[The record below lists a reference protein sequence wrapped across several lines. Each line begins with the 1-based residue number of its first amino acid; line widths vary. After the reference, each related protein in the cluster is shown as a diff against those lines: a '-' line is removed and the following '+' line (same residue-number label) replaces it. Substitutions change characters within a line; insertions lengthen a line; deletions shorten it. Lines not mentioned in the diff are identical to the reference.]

1 MLYNLLESPDYNV
14 LGCFC
19 KYSYKCIF
27 LVFTVFIFW
36 QNQFMAVFAHR
47 FPCLFNKK
55 TASCMCCTTVT

>member
-27 LVFTVFIFW
+27 LVFTVFIIILAEPIYGSFRAP
-36 QNQFMAVFAHR
+36 FS
-47 FPCLFNKK
+47 LFI
-55 TASCMCCTTVT
+55 